1 MIQTRFRQIARLE
14 ELAQPYLK
22 RRRQYEDERVAV
34 IRKQVFVPVANIAL
48 LILHG
53 DPKIDEPLLAAWE
66 RCRESV
72 AWQSCREKHGGFD
85 ENGGEQGTPF
95 HVISAPRIARYFRK
109 YFLPD
114 LPGADETEKL
124 SAVFEIAPPW
134 LLWFTYG
141 DVFAR
146 ILGVKLP
153 DLSSVNRFARGEFHL
168 YELPDGPF
176 ECLPLPDGVYD
187 KFEVSSQR
195 DDSGHSM
202 HMTSRERKRTLRIYE
217 NCGEPFPDDSGG
229 ESARR

>member
-1 MIQTRFRQIARLE
+1 M
-14 ELAQPYLK
+14 K
-22 RRRQYEDERVAV
+22 
-34 IRKQVFVPVANIAL
+34 
-48 LILHG
+48 
-53 DPKIDEPLLAAWE
+53 
-66 RCRESV
+66 
-72 AWQSCREKHGGFD
+72 
-85 ENGGEQGTPF
+85 EQGTPF
-95 HVISAPRIARYFRK
+95 HVFSAPRSLAIFVSISFPIFPPTKQRNEC
-109 YFLPD
+109 
-114 LPGADETEKL
+114 G
-124 SAVFEIAPPW
+124 FEIAPPW

-168 YELPDGPF
+168 FELPDGPF

-229 ESARR
+229 ESAARR